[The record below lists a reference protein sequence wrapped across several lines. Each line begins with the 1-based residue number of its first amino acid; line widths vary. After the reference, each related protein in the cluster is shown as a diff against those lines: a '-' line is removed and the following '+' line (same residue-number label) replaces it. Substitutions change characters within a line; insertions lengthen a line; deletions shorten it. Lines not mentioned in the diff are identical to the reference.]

1 MKRYAAKKV
10 RRRGRGR
17 LKQLVNSKTD
27 RYRITKTKKKKT
39 EKKKIRSQQNCGCGK
54 SK

>member
-39 EKKKIRSQQNCGCGK
+39 AKKIRSQQNCGCGK